1 MSAIDVQEVVKFLQ
15 TTMPFDML
23 SEPDLRRLVEALEV
37 IYIRQNQRLSLGTQA
52 QNVLPLNDLHI
63 IRRGAFEIQCAK
75 GGLVDKLADGECF
88 GVSSVLDNNPEG
100 LFVIALE
107 DSLVFRLDKESFL
120 ALTQSNTD
128 FALFFAN
135 TRVKRLSLLS
145 KSLQQDHDKIP
156 AGSGPSVT
164 PVADALP
171 THDSVGHKSS
181 LNDVLKPMDSVIEAV
196 QDKGIDQLIDQD
208 KHAQDRANPA
218 MQLSLPLHKI
228 MSRQLVKAQADT
240 SIRMAA
246 LQMTGARVSSL
257 LIVEG
262 DTLIGIITDRDLR
275 SRVLAKGLST
285 DLPVARIMTRKPS
298 FLHESSLCIHAQLLM
313 SERNIHH
320 LPIVDDEQTPV
331 GIITATDVLRN
342 QQTSPLLMVSEI
354 NRQKSVKDLAEV
366 CLRLPRLIINLVA
379 GDINPADMGEV
390 LASITDN
397 LTRRLIELAIAELGK
412 PPMKFNFLVF
422 GSQARKEQSLGS
434 DQDNGLMLERLGDE
448 REMAYFKQLADY
460 VCYGLNECGIPY
472 CPGNIMSSNEACRL
486 TKAQWLKKI
495 AHWVQ
500 SNSPQALLNA
510 SIFFD
515 MRSVYG
521 KPEPLLD
528 LTNLLQEKAVKNSIF
543 LATLTRNAISR
554 RPPLGFFRDFV
565 LEHSGEHKNKLDL
578 KHQGLALIND
588 LARLYSFATSQYQV
602 STLKRLDWIAKEG
615 LLSQDYVGN
624 LQDAWEYLSGL
635 RLEAQQDSWQKTG
648 IASAFLDPSSLSPLE
663 RKHLK
668 ITFKTIVEA
677 QDVAQN
683 KFAKGLG

>member
-15 TTMPFDML
+15 GTVPFDSL
-23 SEPDLRRLVEALEV
+23 AEPDLRRLVEALEV
-37 IYIRQNQRLSLGTQA
+37 IYIRQKQSMSLGSQA
-52 QNVLPLNDLHI
+52 PNVLPLNDLHI
-63 IRRGAFEIQCAK
+63 IRRGAFEIQCKK

-100 LFVIALE
+100 LYVVALE

-120 ALTQSNTD
+120 ALTKANTD

-145 KSLQQDHDKIP
+145 KSLQQDN
-156 AGSGPSVT
+156 GSQASIESSQHQLESHQV
-164 PVADALP
+164 
-171 THDSVGHKSS
+171 SS
-181 LNDVLKPMDSVIEAV
+181 LTEFV
-196 QDKGIDQLIDQD
+196 QSELACNKEDDRQ
-208 KHAQDRANPA
+208 AQNRADPA
-218 MQLSLPLHKI
+218 MQLSLPVHKI
-228 MSRQLVKAQADT
+228 MSRQLVKAEADT

-262 DTLIGIITDRDLR
+262 ETLIGIITDRDLR
-275 SRVLAKGLST
+275 SRVLAKGVST
-285 DLPVARIMTRKPS
+285 DLPVSSIMTRKPTY
-298 FLHESSLCIHAQLLM
+298 LDESSLCIHAQLIM

-320 LPIVDDEQTPV
+320 LPIVDDALKPV
-331 GIITATDVLRN
+331 GILTATDVLKN

-354 NRQKSVKDLAEV
+354 NRQKSVAALAEV
-366 CLRLPRLIINLVA
+366 CQRLPRLIINLVA

-397 LTRRLIELAIAELGK
+397 LTRRLIELAVSELGV
-412 PPMKFNFLVF
+412 PPMQFNFLVF

-434 DQDNGLMLERLGDE
+434 DQDNGIMLEREGDD
-448 REMAYFKQLADY
+448 REMEYFKHLSEF
-460 VCYGLNECGIPY
+460 VCQGLNECGIPL
-472 CPGNIMSSNEACRL
+472 CPGNIMSSNPDCRL
-486 TKAQWLKKI
+486 TKSQWLKKI
-495 AHWVQ
+495 AYWVQ

-515 MRSVYG
+515 MRSIYG
-521 KPEPLLD
+521 PEESLQE
-528 LTNLLQEKAVKNSIF
+528 LTDLLQEKAVKNSIF
-543 LATLTRNAISR
+543 MATLTKNAISS

-588 LARLYSFATSQYQV
+588 LARLYSFATSKYQV

-615 LLSQDYVGN
+615 LLSQDYVSN

-635 RLEAQQDSWQKTG
+635 RLEAQQVSWQKTG
-648 IASAFLDPSSLSPLE
+648 SASAFLDPSSLSPLE

-668 ITFKTIVEA
+668 LTFKTILQA

>member
-15 TTMPFDML
+15 ATMPFDTL
-23 SEPDLRRLVEALEV
+23 SKPDLKRLVESLDV
-37 IYIRQNQRLSLGTQA
+37 IYIRQGQSLSLGA
-52 QNVLPLNDLHI
+52 QGPNVLPLNDLHI

-100 LFVIALE
+100 LYVVALE

-120 ALTQSNTD
+120 ALTKSNTD

-145 KSLQQDHDKIP
+145 KSLQKNNAKEPLPLVPDLAPLASVVSSSSQAQVEDKQGESAQD
-156 AGSGPSVT
+156 
-164 PVADALP
+164 
-171 THDSVGHKSS
+171 
-181 LNDVLKPMDSVIEAV
+181 M
-196 QDKGIDQLIDQD
+196 
-208 KHAQDRANPA
+208 HAQNRANPA
-218 MQLSLPLHKI
+218 MQLSLPLHHI
-228 MSRQLVKAQADT
+228 MSRQLVQTTADT
-240 SIRMAA
+240 SIHMAA

-257 LIVEG
+257 LVVEG
-262 DTLIGIITDRDLR
+262 ETLIGIITDRDLR
-275 SRVLAKGLST
+275 SRVLAKGLSPLMPIAT
-285 DLPVARIMTRKPS
+285 IMTRTPT
-298 FLHESSLCIHAQLLM
+298 FLDESSLCIHAQLLM

-320 LPIVDDEQTPV
+320 LPIVDDRQRPV
-331 GIITATDVLRN
+331 GIITATDILRN

-354 NRQKSVKDLAEV
+354 SRQKSVAALAQV
-366 CLRLPRLIINLVA
+366 CQRLPRLISNLVA
-379 GDINPADMGEV
+379 GDISPQDMGEV

-397 LTRRLIELAIAELGK
+397 LTRRIIELGISELGK
-412 PPMKFNFLVF
+412 PPMQFNFLVF

-434 DQDNGLMLERLGDE
+434 DQDNGLMLERDGDE
-448 REMAYFKQLADY
+448 REMAYFKTLSDFICQALD
-460 VCYGLNECGIPY
+460 ECGIPF
-472 CPGNIMSSNEACRL
+472 CSGNIMSSNPDCRL
-486 TKAQWLKKI
+486 TKTQWLKKI
-495 AHWVQ
+495 SYWVE

-521 KPEPLLD
+521 PKVAMQA
-528 LTNLLQEKAVKNSIF
+528 LTDLLQEKAVKNSIF
-543 LATLTRNAISR
+543 LATLTRNAISS

-615 LLSQDYVGN
+615 LLSQDYVRN
-624 LQDAWEYLSGL
+624 LQDAWEYLSSL
-635 RLEAQQDSWQKTG
+635 RLEAQQASWQKTG

-668 ITFKTIVEA
+668 QTFKTIVEA

>member
-15 TTMPFDML
+15 NTVPFDVL
-23 SEPDLRRLVEALEV
+23 SEPDLRRLVEALDV

-52 QNVLPLNDLHI
+52 PNVLPLNDLHI

-100 LFVIALE
+100 LYVVALE

-120 ALTQSNTD
+120 ALTKNNTD

-145 KSLQQDHDKIP
+145 KSLQQEQVKIDSKVIP
-156 AGSGPSVT
+156 DIPTVASVASN
-164 PVADALP
+164 PVI
-171 THDSVGHKSS
+171 
-181 LNDVLKPMDSVIEAV
+181 NDTTLRE
-196 QDKGIDQLIDQD
+196 QD

-218 MQLSLPLHKI
+218 MQLSLPLHQI
-228 MSRQLVKAQADT
+228 MSRQLVKTTADT
-240 SIRMAA
+240 SIRLAA

-262 DTLIGIITDRDLR
+262 ETLIGIITDRDLR
-275 SRVLAKGLST
+275 SRVLAKGVST
-285 DLPVARIMTRKPS
+285 DLPVANIMTRKPT
-298 FLHESSLCIHAQLLM
+298 FLDQSSLCIHAQLLM

-320 LPIVDDEQTPV
+320 LPIVDDEQKPV

-354 NRQKSVKDLAEV
+354 NRQKSVDALAQV
-366 CLRLPRLIINLVA
+366 AQRLPRLIINLVA

-397 LTRRLIELAIAELGK
+397 LTRRLIELAISELGK
-412 PPMKFNFLVF
+412 PPMQFNFLVF

-434 DQDNGLMLERLGDE
+434 DQDNGIMLERQGDE
-448 REMAYFKQLADY
+448 REMAYFKALAEF
-460 VCYGLNECGIPY
+460 VCHGLNECGIPF
-472 CPGNIMSSNEACRL
+472 CPGNIMSSNPECRL
-486 TKAQWLKKI
+486 TKAQWMKKI
-495 AHWVQ
+495 AYWVE
-500 SNSPQALLNA
+500 SNSPQAILNA

-521 KPEPLLD
+521 PED
-528 LTNLLQEKAVKNSIF
+528 AMQALTDLLQAKAVKNSIF
-543 LATLTRNAISR
+543 MATLTKNAIAS

-588 LARLYSFATSQYQV
+588 LARLYSFATSKYQV
-602 STLKRLDWIAKEG
+602 STLKRLDWIVKEG
-615 LLSQDYVGN
+615 LLSSDYVSN
-624 LQDAWEYLSGL
+624 LQDAWEYLSSL
-635 RLEAQQDSWQKTG
+635 RLEAQQASWQKTG
-648 IASAFLDPSSLSPLE
+648 QASAFLDPSSLSPLE

>member
-15 TTMPFDML
+15 NTVPFDVL
-23 SEPDLRRLVEALEV
+23 SEPDLRRLVEALDV

-52 QNVLPLNDLHI
+52 PNVLPLNDLHI

-100 LFVIALE
+100 LYVVALE

-120 ALTQSNTD
+120 ALTKNNTD

-145 KSLQQDHDKIP
+145 KSLQQEQVKIDSKVIP
-156 AGSGPSVT
+156 DIPTVASVASN
-164 PVADALP
+164 PVI
-171 THDSVGHKSS
+171 
-181 LNDVLKPMDSVIEAV
+181 NDTTLRE
-196 QDKGIDQLIDQD
+196 QD

-218 MQLSLPLHKI
+218 MQLSLPLHQI
-228 MSRQLVKAQADT
+228 MSRQLVKTTADT
-240 SIRMAA
+240 SIRLAA

-262 DTLIGIITDRDLR
+262 ETLIGIITDRDLR
-275 SRVLAKGLST
+275 SRVLAKGVST
-285 DLPVARIMTRKPS
+285 DLPVANIMTRKPT
-298 FLHESSLCIHAQLLM
+298 FLDQSSLCIHAQLLM

-320 LPIVDDEQTPV
+320 LPIVDDEQKPV

-354 NRQKSVKDLAEV
+354 NRQKSVDALAQV
-366 CLRLPRLIINLVA
+366 AQRLPRLIINLVA

-397 LTRRLIELAIAELGK
+397 LTRRLIELAISELGK
-412 PPMKFNFLVF
+412 PPMQFNFLVF

-434 DQDNGLMLERLGDE
+434 DQDNGIMLERQGDE
-448 REMAYFKQLADY
+448 REMAYFKALAEF
-460 VCYGLNECGIPY
+460 VCHGLNECGIPF
-472 CPGNIMSSNEACRL
+472 CPGNIMSSNPECRL
-486 TKAQWLKKI
+486 TKAQWMKKI
-495 AHWVQ
+495 AYWVE

-521 KPEPLLD
+521 PED
-528 LTNLLQEKAVKNSIF
+528 AMQALTDLLQAKAVKNSIF
-543 LATLTRNAISR
+543 MATLTKNAIAS

-588 LARLYSFATSQYQV
+588 LARLYSFATSKYQV
-602 STLKRLDWIAKEG
+602 STLKRLDWIVKEG
-615 LLSQDYVGN
+615 LLSSDYVSN
-624 LQDAWEYLSGL
+624 LQDAWEYLSSL
-635 RLEAQQDSWQKTG
+635 RLEAQQASWKKTG
-648 IASAFLDPSSLSPLE
+648 QASAFLDPSSLSPLE

>member
-15 TTMPFDML
+15 NTVPFDVL
-23 SEPDLRRLVEALEV
+23 SEPDLRRLVEALDV

-52 QNVLPLNDLHI
+52 PNVLPLNDLHI

-100 LFVIALE
+100 LYVVALE

-120 ALTQSNTD
+120 ALTKNNTD

-145 KSLQQDHDKIP
+145 KSLQQEQVKIDSKVIP
-156 AGSGPSVT
+156 DIPTVASVASN
-164 PVADALP
+164 PVI
-171 THDSVGHKSS
+171 
-181 LNDVLKPMDSVIEAV
+181 NDTTLRE
-196 QDKGIDQLIDQD
+196 QD

-218 MQLSLPLHKI
+218 MQLSLPLHQI
-228 MSRQLVKAQADT
+228 MSRQLVKTTADT
-240 SIRMAA
+240 SIRLAA

-262 DTLIGIITDRDLR
+262 ETLIGIITDRDLR
-275 SRVLAKGLST
+275 SRVLAKGVST
-285 DLPVARIMTRKPS
+285 DLPVANIMTRKPT
-298 FLHESSLCIHAQLLM
+298 FLDQSSLCIHAQLLM

-320 LPIVDDEQTPV
+320 LPIVDDEQKPV

-354 NRQKSVKDLAEV
+354 NRQKSVDALAQV
-366 CLRLPRLIINLVA
+366 AQRLPRLIINLVA

-397 LTRRLIELAIAELGK
+397 LTRRLIELAISELGK
-412 PPMKFNFLVF
+412 PPMQFNFLVF

-434 DQDNGLMLERLGDE
+434 DQDNGIMLERQGDE
-448 REMAYFKQLADY
+448 REMAYFKALAEF
-460 VCYGLNECGIPY
+460 VCHGLNECGIPF
-472 CPGNIMSSNEACRL
+472 CPGNIMSSNPECRL
-486 TKAQWLKKI
+486 TKAQWMKKI
-495 AHWVQ
+495 AYWVE

-521 KPEPLLD
+521 PED
-528 LTNLLQEKAVKNSIF
+528 AMQALTDLLQAKAVKNSIF
-543 LATLTRNAISR
+543 MATLTKNAIAS

-588 LARLYSFATSQYQV
+588 LARLYSFATSKYQV
-602 STLKRLDWIAKEG
+602 STLKRLDWIVKEG
-615 LLSQDYVGN
+615 LLSSDYVSN
-624 LQDAWEYLSGL
+624 LQDAWEYLSSL
-635 RLEAQQDSWQKTG
+635 RLEAQQASWQKTG
-648 IASAFLDPSSLSPLE
+648 QASAFLDPSSLSPLE

>member
-15 TTMPFDML
+15 NTMPFDSL
-23 SEPDLRRLVEALEV
+23 SEPDLRRLVEALDV
-37 IYIRQNQRLSLGTQA
+37 IYIRQNQRLSLGTQSK
-52 QNVLPLNDLHI
+52 NVLPLNDLHI

-107 DSLVFRLDKESFL
+107 DSLVFRLDKENFL
-120 ALTQSNTD
+120 ALTQSNTH

-145 KSLQQDHDKIP
+145 KSLQQDYGKVQS
-156 AGSGPSVT
+156 GSGPAVT

-171 THDSVGHKSS
+171 AQDALMHKDS
-181 LNDVLKPMDSVIEAV
+181 LNEESQTLNSVIDEIKD
-196 QDKGIDQLIDQD
+196 QNINQLIDQG
-208 KHAQDRANPA
+208 KYAQDRADPA
-218 MQLSLPLHKI
+218 MQLSLPIHKI

-257 LIVEG
+257 LIVEE
-262 DTLIGIITDRDLR
+262 DTLMGIITDRDLR
-275 SRVLAKGLST
+275 SRVLAKGVST
-285 DLPVARIMTRKPS
+285 ELPVTTIMTRKPT
-298 FLHESSLCIHAQLLM
+298 FLDESSLCIHAQLLM

-320 LPIVDDEQTPV
+320 LPIVDDEQKPV

-342 QQTSPLLMVSEI
+342 QQTSPLLMVSDI
-354 NRQKSVKDLAEV
+354 NRQKSVPALAKV
-366 CLRLPRLIINLVA
+366 CQRLPRLIINLVA

-397 LTRRLIELAIAELGK
+397 LTRRLIELAISELGV

-434 DQDNGLMLERLGDE
+434 DQDNGIMLERQGND
-448 REMAYFKQLADY
+448 REMAYFKQLSEF
-460 VCYGLNECGIPY
+460 VCHGLNEAGIPF
-472 CPGNIMSSNEACRL
+472 CPGNIMSSNPACRL
-486 TKAQWLKKI
+486 TKDEWLKKI
-495 AHWVQ
+495 AYWVE
-500 SNSPQALLNA
+500 SSSPQALLNA

-521 KPEPLLD
+521 KPEPLLE
-528 LTNLLQEKAVKNSIF
+528 LTNLLQKRAVKNSIF
-543 LATLTRNAISR
+543 LATLTRNAVSS

-565 LEHSGEHKNKLDL
+565 LEHSGDHKNKLDL

-588 LARLYSFATSQYQV
+588 LARLYSFATSKYQV

-615 LLSQDYVGN
+615 LLSHDYVGN
-624 LQDAWEYLSGL
+624 LKDAWEYLSGL

-648 IASAFLDPSSLSPLE
+648 VATAFLDPSSLSPLE

>member
-23 SEPDLRRLVEALEV
+23 SEPDLRRLVEALEG

-63 IRRGAFEIQCAK
+63 IRRGAFEIQCVK

-100 LFVIALE
+100 LFVVALE
-107 DSLVFRLDKESFL
+107 DSLVFRLEKESFL
-120 ALTQSNTD
+120 ALTKSNTD

-145 KSLQQDHDKIP
+145 KSLQKEQVSEPAAPIQDTLSVATAAPSQKANDK
-156 AGSGPSVT
+156 A
-164 PVADALP
+164 AFQD
-171 THDSVGHKSS
+171 
-181 LNDVLKPMDSVIEAV
+181 NAV
-196 QDKGIDQLIDQD
+196 SEQDQ
-208 KHAQDRANPA
+208 HAQDRANPA

-228 MSRQLVKAQADT
+228 MSRQLVKTTADT

-246 LQMTGARVSSL
+246 LQMTGSRVSSL

-262 DTLIGIITDRDLR
+262 ETLIGIITDRDLR

-285 DLPVARIMTRKPS
+285 DLPVANIMTRKPT
-298 FLHESSLCIHAQLLM
+298 FLDQASLCIHAQLLM

-320 LPIVDDEQTPV
+320 LPIVDDRQKPV

-354 NRQKSVKDLAEV
+354 NRQKSVADLAVV
-366 CLRLPRLIINLVA
+366 CQRLPRLIINLVA

-397 LTRRLIELAIAELGK
+397 LTRRVIELAISELGK
-412 PPMKFNFLVF
+412 PPMQFNFLVF

-434 DQDNGLMLERLGDE
+434 DQDNGIMLERQGDE
-448 REMAYFKQLADY
+448 REMAYFKQLSDF
-460 VCYGLNECGIPY
+460 VCHGLNECGIPF
-472 CPGNIMSSNEACRL
+472 CPGNIMSSNIKCRL
-486 TKAQWLKKI
+486 TKSQWLDKI
-495 AHWVQ
+495 AYWVE

-515 MRSVYG
+515 MRSIYG
-521 KPEPLLD
+521 PPESMQE
-528 LTNLLQEKAVKNSIF
+528 LTDLLQKKAVKNSIF
-543 LATLTRNAISR
+543 MATLTKNAISS

-615 LLSQDYVGN
+615 LLSQDYVSN
-624 LQDAWEYLSGL
+624 LKDAWEYLSSL
-635 RLEAQQDSWQKTG
+635 RLDAQQASWQKTG
-648 IASAFLDPSSLSPLE
+648 QASAFLDPSSLSPLE

>member
-15 TTMPFDML
+15 NTVPFDVL
-23 SEPDLRRLVEALEV
+23 SEPDLRRLVEALDV

-52 QNVLPLNDLHI
+52 PNVLPLNDLHI

-100 LFVIALE
+100 LYVVALE

-120 ALTQSNTD
+120 ALTKNNTD

-145 KSLQQDHDKIP
+145 KSLQQEQVKIDSKVIP
-156 AGSGPSVT
+156 DIPTVASVASN
-164 PVADALP
+164 PVI
-171 THDSVGHKSS
+171 
-181 LNDVLKPMDSVIEAV
+181 NDTTLRE
-196 QDKGIDQLIDQD
+196 QD

-218 MQLSLPLHKI
+218 MQLSLPLHQI
-228 MSRQLVKAQADT
+228 MSRQLVKTTADT
-240 SIRMAA
+240 SIRLAA

-262 DTLIGIITDRDLR
+262 ETLIGIITDRDLR
-275 SRVLAKGLST
+275 SRVLAKGVST
-285 DLPVARIMTRKPS
+285 DLPVANIMTRKPT
-298 FLHESSLCIHAQLLM
+298 FLDQSSLCIHAQLLM

-320 LPIVDDEQTPV
+320 LPIVDDEQKPV

-354 NRQKSVKDLAEV
+354 NRQKSVDALAQV
-366 CLRLPRLIINLVA
+366 AQRLPRLIINLVA

-397 LTRRLIELAIAELGK
+397 LTRRLIELAISELGK
-412 PPMKFNFLVF
+412 PPMQFNFLVF

-434 DQDNGLMLERLGDE
+434 DQDNGIMLERQGDE
-448 REMAYFKQLADY
+448 REMAYFKALAEF
-460 VCYGLNECGIPY
+460 VCHGLNECGIPF
-472 CPGNIMSSNEACRL
+472 CPGNIMSSNPECRL
-486 TKAQWLKKI
+486 TKAQWMKKI
-495 AHWVQ
+495 AYWVE

-521 KPEPLLD
+521 PED
-528 LTNLLQEKAVKNSIF
+528 AMQALTDLLQAKAVKNSIF
-543 LATLTRNAISR
+543 MATLTKNAIAS

-588 LARLYSFATSQYQV
+588 LARLYSFATSKYQV
-602 STLKRLDWIAKEG
+602 STLKRLDWIVKEG
-615 LLSQDYVGN
+615 LLSSDYVSN
-624 LQDAWEYLSGL
+624 LQDAWEYLSSL
-635 RLEAQQDSWQKTG
+635 RLEAQQASWQKTG
-648 IASAFLDPSSLSPLE
+648 QASAFLDPSSLSPLE

-668 ITFKTIVEA
+668 ITLKTIVEA

>member
-15 TTMPFDML
+15 STMPFDSL
-23 SEPDLRRLVEALEV
+23 SEPDLRRLVEALDV

-120 ALTQSNTD
+120 TLTQSNTH

-145 KSLQQDHDKIP
+145 KSLQQDHAKVLTE
-156 AGSGPSVT
+156 SGPSVT

-171 THDSVGHKSS
+171 THD
-181 LNDVLKPMDSVIEAV
+181 VLGSQRYELQQPINSA
-196 QDKGIDQLIDQD
+196 IDEIKDQNINQLIEQG
-208 KHAQDRANPA
+208 KHAQGRADPA
-218 MQLSLPLHKI
+218 MQLSLPIHKI

-262 DTLIGIITDRDLR
+262 DTLMGIITDRDLR

-285 DLPVARIMTRKPS
+285 DLPITTIMTRKPT
-298 FLHESSLCIHAQLLM
+298 FLDESSLCIHAQLLM

-320 LPIVDDEQTPV
+320 LPIVDDEQKPV
-331 GIITATDVLRN
+331 GIITATDILRN

-354 NRQKSVKDLAEV
+354 NRQKSVAALAKV
-366 CLRLPRLIINLVA
+366 CQRLPRLIINLVA

-397 LTRRLIELAIAELGK
+397 LTRRLIELAISELGA

-434 DQDNGLMLERLGDE
+434 DQDNGLMLERQGNE
-448 REMAYFKQLADY
+448 REMAYFKQLSEL
-460 VCYGLNECGIPY
+460 VCHGLNESGIPS
-472 CPGNIMSSNEACRL
+472 CPGNIMASNPACRL
-486 TKAQWLKKI
+486 TQEKWLKKI
-495 AHWVQ
+495 AYWVE
-500 SNSPQALLNA
+500 SSSPQALLNA

-521 KPEPLLD
+521 KPESLLE

-543 LATLTRNAISR
+543 LATLTCNAISS
-554 RPPLGFFRDFV
+554 RPPLGFFRNFV

-588 LARLYSFATSQYQV
+588 LARLYSFATSKYQV

-615 LLSQDYVGN
+615 LLSHDYVGN
-624 LQDAWEYLSGL
+624 LKDAWEYLSGL

-648 IASAFLDPSSLSPLE
+648 VATAFLDPSSLSPLE

>member
-15 TTMPFDML
+15 NTVPFDVL
-23 SEPDLRRLVEALEV
+23 SEPDLRRLVEALDV

-52 QNVLPLNDLHI
+52 PNVLPLNDLHI

-100 LFVIALE
+100 LYVVALE

-120 ALTQSNTD
+120 ALTKNNTD

-145 KSLQQDHDKIP
+145 KSLQQEQVKIDSKVIP
-156 AGSGPSVT
+156 NIPTVASVASN
-164 PVADALP
+164 PVI
-171 THDSVGHKSS
+171 
-181 LNDVLKPMDSVIEAV
+181 NDTTLRE
-196 QDKGIDQLIDQD
+196 QD

-218 MQLSLPLHKI
+218 MQLSLPLHQI
-228 MSRQLVKAQADT
+228 MSRQLVKTTADT
-240 SIRMAA
+240 SIRLAA

-262 DTLIGIITDRDLR
+262 ETLIGIITDRDLR
-275 SRVLAKGLST
+275 SRVLAKGVST
-285 DLPVARIMTRKPS
+285 DLPVANIMTRKPT
-298 FLHESSLCIHAQLLM
+298 FLDQSSLCIHAQLLM

-320 LPIVDDEQTPV
+320 LPIVDDEQKPV

-354 NRQKSVKDLAEV
+354 NRQKSVDALAQV
-366 CLRLPRLIINLVA
+366 AQRLPRLIINLVA

-397 LTRRLIELAIAELGK
+397 LTRRLIELAISELGK
-412 PPMKFNFLVF
+412 PPMQFNFLVF

-434 DQDNGLMLERLGDE
+434 DQDNGIMLERQGDE
-448 REMAYFKQLADY
+448 REMAYFKALAEF
-460 VCYGLNECGIPY
+460 VCHGLNECGIPF
-472 CPGNIMSSNEACRL
+472 CPGNIMSSNPECRL
-486 TKAQWLKKI
+486 TKAQWMKKI
-495 AHWVQ
+495 AYWVE

-521 KPEPLLD
+521 PED
-528 LTNLLQEKAVKNSIF
+528 AMQALTDLLQAKAVKNSIF
-543 LATLTRNAISR
+543 MATLTKNAIAS

-588 LARLYSFATSQYQV
+588 LARLYSFATSKYQV
-602 STLKRLDWIAKEG
+602 STLKRLDWIVKEG
-615 LLSQDYVGN
+615 LLSSDYVSN
-624 LQDAWEYLSGL
+624 LQDAWEYLSSL
-635 RLEAQQDSWQKTG
+635 RLEAQQASWQKTG
-648 IASAFLDPSSLSPLE
+648 QASAFLDPSSLSPLE